1 LTTYGSLA
9 CGSLKERTSKEITM
23 PEPMTGTSLRNAIGN
38 AIEAATVPEVETAP
52 TPNTLP
58 LVYTNQQ
65 LIDAFFDAANTLN
78 GGDYQGL
85 LARAGLDINQLAAD
99 RSGRYS
105 GLPPNELPQLSEA
118 ERGGIHQSL
127 LRQLQRSGKRAYVNT
142 ADGLNL
148 RAGPSRE
155 QDVLTALPLGSELM
169 ILSDEGEWLFATAGG
184 QIGWVY
190 ATLVSPDPPPDL
202 AGDNAATIA
211 TSFTGPLVPTTPLS
225 LPANA
230 TPHMIGAATTWNQY
244 GGLIANE
251 CSRLT
256 LDPAVAVAILGV
268 ESSGRAFEGD
278 RMIIRFENH
287 IFLHYWGNDHRE
299 LFDRHFTGSADGNQ
313 HRWRPDPNGEWLP
326 CHTNQANE
334 WQVFDFARRLDE
346 RAAMLSISMGA
357 AQIMGFNHT
366 AMGYGT
372 VRAMF
377 EAFQADVRN
386 QLAALFRFIEVNHLE
401 EAVRRADFLTF
412 ARTYNGRGQEETY
425 APRMQRYYNAYRQLT
440 GTAAPESAEAP
451 AHPSLPET
459 LPTTPT
465 LVGGDPELLEAWRK
479 HIAGSLAN
487 NELMFQQLLQGFRR
501 PYWAAVWMVYTLF
514 TIGAGSFLLAAG
526 LAIFTDRTSAVLVFG
541 ALSVVALLGYFF
553 SRPLQALERNLHFLT
568 WLGLIYDSYWAR
580 LVHLDPQMDV
590 HKGINDATDDAIERI
605 KTLID
610 TQANPSRQR
619 EQMPK

>member
-1 LTTYGSLA
+1 
-9 CGSLKERTSKEITM
+9 M
-23 PEPMTGTSLRNAIGN
+23 PETMTGTSLRNAIGD
-38 AIEAATVPEVETAP
+38 AIEAATIPEVETAP
-52 TPNTLP
+52 APNTLP

-65 LIDAFFDAANTLN
+65 LIDAFFDAANTLD

-99 RSGRYS
+99 RSGRYR
-105 GLPPNELPQLSEA
+105 GQPPSELPQLSEA
-118 ERGGIHQSL
+118 EREGIHQSL

-142 ADGLNL
+142 AEGLNL

-155 QDVLTALPLGSELM
+155 QAILAALPVGSELTV
-169 ILSDEGEWLFATAGG
+169 LSDEGEWLFATAGG

-190 ATLVSPDPPPDL
+190 ATLVSPDPPPGL
-202 AGDNAATIA
+202 SEDNTTTTATA
-211 TSFTGPLVPTTPLS
+211 FTGSLAPATPLS
-225 LPANA
+225 LPTDA

-244 GGLIANE
+244 GGLIATE
-251 CSRLT
+251 CSRLA

-287 IFLHYWGNDHRE
+287 IFLHYWGSDHHD
-299 LFDRHFTGSADGNQ
+299 LFDHHFTGSADGNQ

-326 CHTNQANE
+326 CHTSQANE
-334 WQVFDFARRLDE
+334 WQVFEFARRLDE

-366 AMGYGT
+366 TIGYGT

-425 APRMQRYYNAYRQLT
+425 APRMQRYFDAYRQLT

-459 LPTTPT
+459 LPSTPAIF
-465 LVGGDPELLEAWRK
+465 GGDPELLAAWRK
-479 HIAGSLAN
+479 HIASGFAN
-487 NELMFQQLLQGFRR
+487 NELMFQQILQDFQR
-501 PYWAAVWMVYTLF
+501 PYWATVWMIYTLF
-514 TIGAGSFLLAAG
+514 AVGAGSFLLAAG

-541 ALSVVALLGYFF
+541 ALSAIALLGYVF
-553 SRPLQALERNLHFLT
+553 SRPLQALERSLSFHS
-568 WLGLIYDSYWAR
+568 WLGLIYNSYWAR
-580 LVHLDPQMDV
+580 LVHLDPQADV
-590 HKGINDATDDAIERI
+590 HQEINSATDDAIERI
-605 KTLID
+605 KALID
-610 TQANPSRQR
+610 TQANPSRPR
-619 EQMPK
+619 EPMPKRSS